1 MKIVSSVLRPFL
13 RLARVNICIAQVI
26 QLTSM
31 RSTAETFC
39 DRLRDGLKVQL
50 QLGQM
55 KQVKPFAKTLYSET
69 LCSEPLPA
77 EKGRD
82 GETSPL
88 VDVSTTAAAAK
99 IGVEDADE
107 GGDYHRGLG
116 SEFKFPGDAKK

>member
-1 MKIVSSVLRPFL
+1 
-13 RLARVNICIAQVI
+13 
-26 QLTSM
+26 M
-31 RSTAETFC
+31 RSTAESFC

-69 LCSEPLPA
+69 LCTDPLPV
-77 EKGRD
+77 EKGKD
-82 GETSPL
+82 GPTSPL

-99 IGVEDADE
+99 VGADDADE
-107 GGDYHRGLG
+107 EGEYHRGLG